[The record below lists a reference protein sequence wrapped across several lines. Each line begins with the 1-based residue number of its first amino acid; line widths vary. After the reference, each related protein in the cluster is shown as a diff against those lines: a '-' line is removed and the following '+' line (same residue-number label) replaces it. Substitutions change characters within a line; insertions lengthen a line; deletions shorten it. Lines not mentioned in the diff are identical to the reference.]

1 MHLASHPLKALA
13 VSATLLALKTP
24 ATPTTP
30 TTPPTPG
37 AALSGG

>member
-1 MHLASHPLKALA
+1 MQIRTKVAL
-13 VSATLLALKTP
+13 SAALLALKTP